1 MGRKRVSARVRAN
14 RLNAK
19 KSTGPKTQAGKKRS
33 SYNSFLHGLS
43 SNETEFYSHP
53 YKEEFI
59 KLLCG
64 GDHRPPLI
72 EAAKELSDAQFWLI
86 TIRRY
91 TLILQSLKSRGL
103 NTPIPAST
111 LLDDPVVSEF
121 MEYMSTDE
129 PAFFFGGSRKKSDYR
144 FQQRIINFI
153 FKRSKRSKDPD
164 LERKKLF
171 RYEKIAIKRR
181 LLAIEKFDDLC
192 SHLSSYTFD

>member
-19 KSTGPKTQAGKKRS
+19 NSTGPKTSAGKKRS

-43 SNETEFYSHP
+43 SDETEFYSHP
-53 YKEEFI
+53 DKEEFI
-59 KLLCG
+59 KLLCA
-64 GDHRPPLI
+64 GDESLALI

-91 TLILQSLKSRGL
+91 TLILHSLKSRGL

-111 LLDDPVVSEF
+111 LLDDPVVREF
-121 MEYMSTDE
+121 MRYMSTDE
-129 PAFFFGGSRKKSDYR
+129 PTFILGPRKKSDYR
-144 FQQRIINFI
+144 FQERIMNFI
-153 FKRSKRSKDPD
+153 FKQSKKNKDPD

-171 RYEKIAIKRR
+171 RYEKLAIRRR
-181 LLAIEKFDDLC
+181 LRAIDNFDHAR
-192 SHLSSYTFD
+192 SHVSS